1 MDALLDALVCWLWG
15 MSKKVLVIGCRLYFF
30 DGFGVDYMS
39 GAIKSVMEFE
49 EEMDG
54 TFNSAVI
61 GFLDLLEYH
70 HQSSAKWGLR
80 GQELQMV
87 G

>member
-1 MDALLDALVCWLWG
+1 
-15 MSKKVLVIGCRLYFF
+15 
-30 DGFGVDYMS
+30 MS
-39 GAIKSVMEFE
+39 GAIKSFMEFE